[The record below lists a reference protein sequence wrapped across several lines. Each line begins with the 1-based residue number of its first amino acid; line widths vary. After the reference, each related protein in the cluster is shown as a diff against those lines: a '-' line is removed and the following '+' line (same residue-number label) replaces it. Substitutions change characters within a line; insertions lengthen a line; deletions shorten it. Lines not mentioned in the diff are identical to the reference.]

1 MRAVVL
7 DITMYEPVG
16 NLISDFF
23 FWCVDVLV
31 FIGEVTGLGYALS
44 NILIFV
50 IIQPS
55 LILLF
60 FILWRREKRR
70 NKKYDNT
77 E

>member
-1 MRAVVL
+1 MVL
-7 DITMYEPVG
+7 DIIMYESVG

-55 LILLF
+55 LILL
-60 FILWRREKRR
+60 
-70 NKKYDNT
+70 
-77 E
+77 